1 MNGLEL
7 PAEFL
12 ERIRD
17 LEAGRTQPPVPRHAA
32 TVLLLRDRAGGP
44 EVFMLRR
51 ASSMAFAPGAYVFPG
66 GGVDA
71 RDAEYD
77 RPGMDFTGW
86 GEVFGADAG
95 TARALVCAAVRET
108 FEEAHVLLAGPSP
121 EKIVEDTGP
130 YEPDRLALLDRS
142 HSLAGFLDAH
152 GLVPRADLL
161 RPWGH
166 WITPVVESRRYDTRF
181 FVAALPDGQRARDV
195 STEAD
200 TVAWLRPADALDRAA
215 RGEIFML
222 PPTTAMLTSLTAYGS
237 VAEVLA
243 ARHTFAVHQ
252 PAAKIIDGVP
262 YLVLPDE
269 ASHQYGA

>member
-17 LEAGRTQPPVPRHAA
+17 LESGRAVPPVPKHAA
-32 TVLLLRDRAGGP
+32 TVLLLRDRDGL
-44 EVFMLRR
+44 EVFLLRR
-51 ASSMAFAPGAYVFPG
+51 VSSMAFAPGAYVFPG

-71 RDAEYD
+71 RDAEYAQ
-77 RPGMDFTGW
+77 PGTDFTAW
-86 GEVFGADAG
+86 GEVFGADEG

-108 FEEAHVLLAGPSP
+108 FEEAHVLLAGQSP
-121 EKIVEDTGP
+121 EKIVEDTTP
-130 YEPDRLALLDRS
+130 FEADRLALLDRT

-152 GLVPRADLL
+152 GLVLRADLL

-166 WITPVVESRRYDTRF
+166 WITPVIESRRYDTRF
-181 FVAALPDGQRARDV
+181 FVAALPEGQRALDV

-200 TVAWLRPADALDRAA
+200 RVAWVRPADALEQVG
-215 RGEIFML
+215 RGEMFML
-222 PPTTAMLTSLTAYGS
+222 PPTIAMLTSLTTYGS

-243 ARHTFAVHQ
+243 ADHRFAVHQ
-252 PAAKIIDGVP
+252 PDAKIIDGVP

>member
-7 PAEFL
+7 PPEFL

-17 LEAGRTQPPVPRHAA
+17 LEAGRTQPPVPKHAA
-32 TVLLLRDRAGGP
+32 TVLLLRDRADGL
-44 EVFMLRR
+44 EVFLLRR
-51 ASSMAFAPGAYVFPG
+51 VSSMAFAPGAYVFPG

-77 RPGMDFTGW
+77 QPGTDFAAW
-86 GEVFGADAG
+86 GAAFGAAEG

-130 YEPDRLALLDRS
+130 FEPDRLALLDRS
-142 HSLAGFLDAH
+142 HSLAGFLDAN
-152 GLVPRADLL
+152 GLVLRADLL

-166 WITPVVESRRYDTRF
+166 WITPVIEKRRYDTRF
-181 FVAALPDGQRARDV
+181 FVAALPEGQRARDV

-200 TVAWLRPADALDRAA
+200 TVEWVRPADALERAV

-222 PPTTAMLTSLTAYGS
+222 PPTIAMLQSLTAHPT
-237 VAEVLA
+237 VADVLA
-243 ARHTFAVHQ
+243 AEHTFTVHE

-269 ASHQYGA
+269 ASHHYGA

>member
-17 LEAGRTQPPVPRHAA
+17 LESGRVQPPVLKHAA
-32 TVLLLRDRAGGP
+32 TVLLLRDRADGL

-51 ASSMAFAPGAYVFPG
+51 VSSMAFAPGAYVFPG

-71 RDAEYD
+71 RDAEYHQ
-77 RPGMDFTGW
+77 PVTDFTSW
-86 GEVFGADAG
+86 GEVFGADEG

-121 EKIVEDTGP
+121 DKIVEDTAP
-130 YEPDRLALLDRS
+130 YEADRLALLDRS
-142 HSLAGFLDAH
+142 HSLAGFLDAN
-152 GLVPRADLL
+152 GLVLRADLL

-166 WITPVVESRRYDTRF
+166 WITPIIEKRRYDTRF
-181 FVAALPDGQRARDV
+181 FVAALPEGQRALDV

-200 TVAWLRPADALDRAA
+200 RVAWVRPAEGLERVT
-215 RGEIFML
+215 RGEWFML
-222 PPTTAMLTSLTAYGS
+222 PPTIAMLKSLTAYGS

-243 ARHTFAVHQ
+243 AEHRFAVHQ
-252 PAAKIIDGVP
+252 PDAKIIDGVP

-269 ASHQYGA
+269 ASHQYEA